1 LVQTA
6 DGALYGATLDGG
18 ATGVGTVFKLTT
30 DGRFTSLASFGQP
43 PLLCHN
49 PHGGLTLGPDG
60 NLYGS
65 CRYENKGFG
74 AAFRLT
80 PSGEVQVIARFGP
93 PHGTYPA
100 ATLSRAR
107 DGSFYGTTFRGG
119 PSDQG
124 TVFKLTPAGELTT
137 LAAFVGIGPASDPD
151 AWATPI
157 LAADGNLYG
166 TTERGGATRRGSIYR
181 VTPQGELT
189 TLVEFFKAVK
199 K

>member
-1 LVQTA
+1 V
-6 DGALYGATLDGG
+6 
-18 ATGVGTVFKLTT
+18 
-30 DGRFTSLASFGQP
+30 SF
-43 PLLCHN
+43 
-49 PHGGLTLGPDG
+49 
-60 NLYGS
+60 
-65 CRYENKGFG
+65 RYVNKGFG

-80 PSGEVQVIARFGP
+80 HSGEVQVIERFGP
-93 PHGTYPA
+93 PHGTYQA
-100 ATLSRAR
+100 ATLSRAS
-107 DGSFYGTTFRGG
+107 DVSFYGTTFSGG